1 MQWVG
6 PSRTHK
12 AGRGLQLA
20 LEAQVKLKLN
30 SNTCGVGVNNYGR
43 GRYAHCRL
51 HRHWVFD
58 RVYAFGGESSPAT

>member
-1 MQWVG
+1 V
-6 PSRTHK
+6 PIV
-12 AGRGLQLA
+12 AGDALQLA
-20 LEAQVKLKLN
+20 LEAQAKLKN
-30 SNTCGVGVNNYGR
+30 SSTCGVCVNITVG

>member
-1 MQWVG
+1 MQWVR
-6 PSRTHK
+6 PFRT
-12 AGRGLQLA
+12 GRGLQLA

-30 SNTCGVGVNNYGR
+30 SSTCGVCVNNYGR

-58 RVYAFGGESSPAT
+58 RVYAFGGESSLAT